1 MPQALTSED
10 LRSYFG
16 HVAQIQGWQA
26 DPISREQL
34 HVSEAC
40 ICLELQ
46 HLVRPPSHDTSQ
58 TPAAT
63 TVEPSSVEVHT
74 AKRSRLEP
82 HGLARP
88 LPHRTTWTLAD
99 STVDR
104 YMPAHA
110 FGRGTL
116 ADSLAM
122 HFPKGVPRSLLV
134 VGTGGT
140 GKIVLSKQILV
151 ACCSA
156 WLEGTTHGIVPF
168 RVKLADL
175 APLLGEADADCWLA
189 LRKCV
194 AQTYGRGSMYISALE
209 QALSQAQDILLVL
222 DGFDDAP
229 SRKRAIV
236 ARIARLD
243 PRTAVVITSRP
254 SAMDG
259 EALDELAKAGFEGR
273 RIAGLT
279 PAMVQ
284 DVSAR
289 VLRRLGASPE
299 DAAAIRTQLV
309 RKEYKTL
316 QHSHHYDLTRPC
328 PL

>member
-1 MPQALTSED
+1 MGMCKLSPGSSSDTLPAWLPTTESSQVLRLVQRRVLLAGACVARSAEDFAGDWSSLPWLREARAHWHGPTSMPQALTSED

-46 HLVRPPSHDTSQ
+46 HLVRPPTHDTSQ

-122 HFPKGVPRSLLV
+122 HSWTPVRRRS
-134 VGTGGT
+134 G
-140 GKIVLSKQILV
+140 
-151 ACCSA
+151 
-156 WLEGTTHGIVPF
+156 P
-168 RVKLADL
+168 
-175 APLLGEADADCWLA
+175 
-189 LRKCV
+189 
-194 AQTYGRGSMYISALE
+194 
-209 QALSQAQDILLVL
+209 
-222 DGFDDAP
+222 
-229 SRKRAIV
+229 
-236 ARIARLD
+236 
-243 PRTAVVITSRP
+243 
-254 SAMDG
+254 
-259 EALDELAKAGFEGR
+259 
-273 RIAGLT
+273 
-279 PAMVQ
+279 
-284 DVSAR
+284 
-289 VLRRLGASPE
+289 
-299 DAAAIRTQLV
+299 
-309 RKEYKTL
+309 
-316 QHSHHYDLTRPC
+316 
-328 PL
+328 